1 MRSILQDI
9 SFAMRQ
15 LRRAPVFALTAIGTL
30 ALAVGATAAMVGVL
44 RATLLNPL
52 PYPQS
57 TQLVSIRDRNLKGFE
72 SNGLVSV
79 LRASDLVGLKHD
91 GHPVFSGV
99 GFYYSDDSTLAFGN
113 GASEGTPAAV
123 AAIGVSDDFFSTLGT
138 APLLGRA
145 VTAADGVRNAP
156 EVVVLSARLWRSAFA
171 GDPNVAGRTVKLG
184 TAQATVVGVM
194 PEEFN
199 FPAGTQVWH
208 HGHISAAN
216 FGGYRGEGSRFVE
229 VLARVWPSETPAEVK
244 EQCALLS
251 ARLAAMYP
259 ETDSAWAFAV
269 TTLRDSLFG
278 DYRRALLLIAAA
290 VGLVL
295 LVATVNIAS
304 LQLSRNA
311 ARAHEFSVRR
321 ALGVTPARLAR
332 QLLTESTVLVLAG
345 SLAGVAL
352 AAAILR
358 GVATLLPP
366 ALLRVERPHVDLVVL
381 ALSCAIAVTAGL
393 LTGVAPALRSAGAK
407 LQMAGSRTFVPGT
420 PAGRP
425 KLLGRGFAALQIALA
440 LVLLTLAGTVLKN
453 LYALL
458 HTPLGYDTAQLQTF
472 TVDLPWAYDMGKA
485 HRLYRAVEEAV
496 SAMPGVSGAG
506 AASSLPLSSF
516 SQRITY
522 DIAGAA
528 PTPHHDAVVAQ
539 QRVITAGYLRAMRTP
554 LLAGRDLVAQDSE
567 PKAPAVILINRTLAA
582 RYFAGRNP
590 VGQRLTTPIG
600 VGGTGVVTIEIVGV
614 TGDVRGTGGA
624 LDAAVQPEVYY
635 PENGGWPHMQF
646 AVRTT
651 IPASALEPALRRL
664 VTGLDAAA
672 SVGHYSTLSY
682 VLDRSLAQPRLN
694 AGLLASF
701 AGLSLA
707 LVILGVYGLI
717 AFDTSQRVRELGL
730 RIALGSSRA
739 AVFFLLL
746 RDAGRILFAGL
757 FLGAVLSF
765 FASRALAAAET
776 TPAAN
781 DPGLAGLTVALLTLA
796 VLAGTLVPASR
807 AARIDPMEALRSE

>member
-1 MRSILQDI
+1 MFVRSIVQDI
-9 SFAMRQ
+9 GYAVRQ
-15 LRRAPVFALTAIGTL
+15 LRLAPFFSLTAISTL

-52 PYPQS
+52 PYPRPG
-57 TQLVSIRDRNLKGFE
+57 QLVSISDRNLKGFE

-79 LRASDLVGLKHD
+79 LRTADLAGLKDD
-91 GHPVFSGV
+91 GRPVFSGM
-99 GFYYSDDSTLAFGN
+99 GFYYSDDSTLAVD
-113 GASEGTPAAV
+113 AGTPFAV
-123 AAIGVSDDFFSTLGT
+123 DAVGVSDDFFSTIGT

-145 VTAADGVRNAP
+145 VMAADGVRNAP
-156 EVVVLSARLWRSAFA
+156 EVVVLSYGLWKSMFA
-171 GDPNVAGRTVKLG
+171 GDPKVVGRTVKLG
-184 TAQATVVGVM
+184 TAQATVAGVM
-194 PEEFN
+194 PESFN
-199 FPAGTQVWH
+199 LPAGTQLWH

-229 VLARVWPSETPAEVK
+229 VIARVWPSETPSKVK
-244 EQCALLS
+244 AQCALLS
-251 ARLAAMYP
+251 ARLASMYP
-259 ETDSAWAFAV
+259 DTDAAWAFDV
-269 TTLRDSLFG
+269 TTLRDGLFG

-311 ARAHEFSVRR
+311 ARAHEFAVRR
-321 ALGVTPARLAR
+321 ALGVTPARLVR
-332 QLLTESTVLVLAG
+332 QLLTESTVLVFAG

-358 GVATLLPP
+358 GVVTLLPA
-366 ALLRVERPHVDLVVL
+366 ALLRVERPHVDLPVL
-381 ALSCAIAVTAGL
+381 AFSCAIAVAVGL
-393 LTGVAPALRSAGAK
+393 LTGAAPALRSAGAE
-407 LQMAGSRTFVPGT
+407 LQLAGSRTGSRTV
-420 PAGRP
+420 AGRP

-440 LVLLTLAGTVLKN
+440 LVLLTVAGAVLKN

-458 HTPLGYDTAQLQTF
+458 HVPLGYDTAQLQTF
-472 TVDLPWAYDMGKA
+472 TVDLPWGYDMGKA

-496 SAMPGVSGAG
+496 SAMPGVTGAG
-506 AASSLPLSSF
+506 AASSLPLTSF

-528 PTPHHDAVVAQ
+528 PTPRHDAVVAQ
-539 QRVITAGYLRAMRTP
+539 ERNVSAGYLQAMRTP
-554 LLAGRDLVAQDSE
+554 LVAGRAFTARDSE
-567 PKAPAVILINRTLAA
+567 PKAPSVILINRTLAA
-582 RYFAGRNP
+582 HYFAGRDP
-590 VGQRLTTPIG
+590 VGQRLTTPVG
-600 VGGTGVVTIEIVGV
+600 VEGQMLTSEIVGV
-614 TGDVRGTGGA
+614 TGDARGTGGS
-624 LDAAVQPEVYY
+624 LDAEVQPEVYY

-664 VTGLDAAA
+664 VTGLDASA
-672 SVGHYSTLSY
+672 SVGHYSTLAY

-707 LVILGVYGLI
+707 LVVMGVYGLI
-717 AFDTSQRVRELGL
+717 AFDVSQRMRELGL
-730 RIALGSSRA
+730 RIALGCSRG
-739 AVFFLLL
+739 AVFLLLL

-757 FLGAVLSF
+757 FAGAVLSF
-765 FASRALAAAET
+765 FASRALAAAVVEHGS
-776 TPAAN
+776 N
-781 DPGLAGLTVALLTLA
+781 DVGLSLATAALLSLA
-796 VLAGTLVPASR
+796 VLGATLVPASR
-807 AARIDPMEALRSE
+807 AARIDPMEALRNE